1 MKHIYCEII
10 TIGDEILYGHILD
23 TNAQWIS
30 RELDKIGI
38 KTRKRTTI
46 GDNSADITNVL
57 DKSLN
62 KNNLI
67 ILTGGLGPTNDD
79 ITKNCLNDFFG
90 GKLVTDENT
99 LSHIKRIFKKRN
111 FDFTKKNKDQA
122 LVPDNCIVLHNEFGT
137 APGMA
142 FHEDNKL
149 IISLPGVPF
158 EMKSLFINQCV
169 DLIKNKFLL
178 PFIYHRTIKTIGIGE
193 SWLSDLIKDW
203 ESNLD
208 KNVSLAYLPS
218 LGRVKLRLTGKGDNL
233 EKIKKKI
240 KNYEKNLLKIIQK
253 YVYGFDK
260 EELESS
266 IGKLLIKNNKTIS
279 FAESCTG
286 GFISRMITSVPGSSQ
301 YFVGSIIAY
310 SNEIKMN
317 NLNIK
322 KENIDKYG
330 TVSREIVEEM
340 ARNVRKKFKSSIGI
354 STSGI
359 AGPDGGTKEKPVGTV
374 WIGYS
379 DKDKTTSKKLIL
391 TKRRDINITLSA
403 VNALNQIRI
412 NLKSN
417 SKSDSHSSK

>member
-30 RELDKIGI
+30 QKLDKIGI

-46 GDNSADITNVL
+46 GDNSKDITSVL

-62 KNNLI
+62 KNDLI

-122 LVPDNCIVLHNEFGT
+122 LVPDNCIVLHNQFGT
-137 APGMA
+137 APGIA
-142 FHEDNKL
+142 FQKDNKL

-158 EMKSLFINQCV
+158 EMKNLFTAKCIN
-169 DLIKNKFLL
+169 LIKNKFSL

-208 KNVSLAYLPS
+208 KSVSLAYLPS

-240 KNYEKNLLKIIQK
+240 NNYEENLLKIIRK

-266 IGKLLIKNNKTIS
+266 IGKLLIRKNKTIS

-286 GFISRMITSVPGSSQ
+286 GFISHMITTIPGSSQ
-301 YFVGSIIAY
+301 YFRGSIIAY
-310 SNEIKMN
+310 SNEIKIN

-322 KENIDKYG
+322 KENIEKYG
-330 TVSREIVEEM
+330 AVSREIVEEM
-340 ARNVRKKFKSSIGI
+340 AKNVRKKFKSSIGI

>member
-1 MKHIYCEII
+1 M
-10 TIGDEILYGHILD
+10 
-23 TNAQWIS
+23 
-30 RELDKIGI
+30 
-38 KTRKRTTI
+38 
-46 GDNSADITNVL
+46 
-57 DKSLN
+57 
-62 KNNLI
+62 
-67 ILTGGLGPTNDD
+67 
-79 ITKNCLNDFFG
+79 
-90 GKLVTDENT
+90 
-99 LSHIKRIFKKRN
+99 
-111 FDFTKKNKDQA
+111 
-122 LVPDNCIVLHNEFGT
+122 
-137 APGMA
+137 
-142 FHEDNKL
+142 
-149 IISLPGVPF
+149 
-158 EMKSLFINQCV
+158 
-169 DLIKNKFLL
+169 
-178 PFIYHRTIKTIGIGE
+178 
-193 SWLSDLIKDW
+193 
-203 ESNLD
+203 
-208 KNVSLAYLPS
+208 
-218 LGRVKLRLTGKGDNL
+218 KLRLTGKGDNL

-253 YVYGFDK
+253 YVYGLDK

-266 IGKLLIKNNKTIS
+266 IGKLLIKNYKTIS

>member
-30 RELDKIGI
+30 QELDKIGI

-46 GDNSADITNVL
+46 GDNSKDITSVL

-62 KNNLI
+62 KNDLI

-122 LVPDNCIVLHNEFGT
+122 LVPDNCIVLHNQFGT

-142 FHEDNKL
+142 FQKDNKL

-158 EMKSLFINQCV
+158 EMKSLFTAKCIN
-169 DLIKNKFLL
+169 LIKNKFSL

-208 KNVSLAYLPS
+208 KSVNLAYLPS

-240 KNYEKNLLKIIQK
+240 NNYEENLLKIIRK

-266 IGKLLIKNNKTIS
+266 IGKLLIRKNKTIS

-286 GFISRMITSVPGSSQ
+286 GFISHMITTIPGSSQ
-301 YFVGSIIAY
+301 YFRGSIIAY

-322 KENIDKYG
+322 KENIEKYG
-330 TVSREIVEEM
+330 AVSREVVEEM
-340 ARNVRKKFKSSIGI
+340 ARNVRQKFKSSIGI

-359 AGPDGGTKEKPVGTV
+359 AGPDGGTKDKPIGTV
-374 WIGYS
+374 WIAYS

-403 VNALNQIRI
+403 VNALNQVRI
-412 NLKSN
+412 NLESN
-417 SKSDSHSSK
+417 SKGNRHSSK